1 MSGRSRDE
9 ILGSLARQPF
19 SYREVGATA
28 SVLPTGYH
36 QVRRSDLIG
45 HGRDCFE
52 AAADALMTW
61 QMHRRAG
68 LHVDASDER
77 ARVDA
82 VVLMRLGPSWSMV
95 RVPCRVVYE
104 VEEGR
109 RRGFAY
115 GTLPG
120 HPESGEESFV
130 VELMPNDD
138 VVLHIIAFSKQARLY
153 ARVGG
158 PLSRL
163 VQRFMTDRYVRAL
176 RRLAMAD

>member
-1 MSGRSRDE
+1 VSGRSRDE
-9 ILGSLARQPF
+9 IFGSLARQPF

-28 SVLPTGYH
+28 SALPTGYH
-36 QVRRSDLIG
+36 HVRRSDVIG
-45 HGRDCFE
+45 HGRGAF
-52 AAADALMTW
+52 AAGAEALMTW

-68 LHVDASDER
+68 LHVNASDER
-77 ARVDA
+77 ARVD
-82 VVLMRLGPSWSMV
+82 VVALMRLGPSWSVV

-104 VEEGR
+104 VEEDR

-138 VVLHIIAFSKQARLY
+138 VVLHITAFSKQARLY
-153 ARVGG
+153 ARAGG
-158 PLSRL
+158 PVSRL

-176 RRLAMAD
+176 RRTAVAD

>member
-1 MSGRSRDE
+1 
-9 ILGSLARQPF
+9 
-19 SYREVGATA
+19 
-28 SVLPTGYH
+28 
-36 QVRRSDLIG
+36 
-45 HGRDCFE
+45 
-52 AAADALMTW
+52 MTW

-68 LHVDASDER
+68 LHVNASDER
-77 ARVDA
+77 ARVD
-82 VVLMRLGPSWSMV
+82 VVALMRLGPSWSVV

-104 VEEGR
+104 VEEDR

-138 VVLHIIAFSKQARLY
+138 VVLHITAFSKQARLY
-153 ARVGG
+153 ARAGG

-176 RRLAMAD
+176 RHAAVAD